1 MLNRLKRFLVGILLA
16 TSPAYA
22 ASSSV
27 TVDESGIVVAGAWGA
42 RKAYAPLDVSHI
54 LPGFLGA
61 WALRPGICGEEPRPA
76 AFPDRTPNGFIWIAA
91 DRISTKSG
99 PLVVA
104 GAYVRT
110 PETMTPRD
118 AEAALAEKRKIVLS
132 SEKERNAAEMLVELR
147 PLRQGENHFYQLS
160 LSDEKKT
167 LVMEEAGRE
176 RVTLKLCE

>member
-1 MLNRLKRFLVGILLA
+1 MSNRLKRLLICLLMTA
-16 TSPAYA
+16 SPAYA

-27 TVDESGIVVAGAWGA
+27 TVDQSGIVVAGAWGG
-42 RKAYAPLDVSHI
+42 RRAYAPLDVSRI

-61 WALRPGICGEEPRPA
+61 WAVRPEICVEGPRSAP
-76 AFPDRTPNGFIWIAA
+76 FPDQTPNGFVGIAA

-99 PLVVA
+99 TFVVA

-110 PETMTPRD
+110 PETMTPWD
-118 AEAALAEKRKIVLS
+118 IESALAEKRKIVLS
-132 SEKERNAAEMLVELR
+132 LNKERNAAEMLVELR
-147 PLRQGENHFYQLS
+147 PLRQGESHFYQLI

-167 LVMEEAGRE
+167 LLLEEAGRE

>member
-1 MLNRLKRFLVGILLA
+1 MSDRLKQFLIVVLVTA
-16 TSPAYA
+16 SPAYA

-27 TVDESGIVVAGAWGA
+27 TVDESGMVAAGAWGA
-42 RKAYAPLDVSHI
+42 RKAYAPLDVSRI

-61 WALRPGICGEEPRPA
+61 WAMRSELCGEAQRSSS
-76 AFPDRTPNGFIWIAA
+76 FRDWTPNGFVWIAA

-110 PETMTPRD
+110 PETLTPRD
-118 AEAALAEKRKIVLS
+118 VEAALAETRKIVIS
-132 SEKERNAAEMLVELR
+132 SERERNAAEMLVELR
-147 PLRQGENHFYQLS
+147 PLQQSESHFYQLS

-167 LVMEEAGRE
+167 LVIEEAGRE
-176 RVTLKLCE
+176 RVTLKLCK